1 MTFLLTA
8 VGLMLLC
15 SLWTA
20 YDVSAEHTVD
30 HRYTI
35 WGYVKDADDV
45 PLKGISVAIT
55 DGRENRLGVART
67 GAHGRYSIR
76 LHLHNSDLGRLL
88 SVEANNVSR
97 QLRVTF
103 SPNNITSVRTHRVDF
118 LGRQAVE
125 TLRPDRALTTYILL
139 AIGAAA
145 VIIPAFLYVRGR
157 AKRKRRPKESAR
169 RRQGPA
175 VNAPARRRPQ
185 KKK

>member
-1 MTFLLTA
+1 MTSLMTA

-15 SLWTA
+15 ALWTA
-20 YDVSAEHTVD
+20 HDVSAEHTMD

-35 WGYVKDADDV
+35 WGYVKDADGA
-45 PLKGISVAIT
+45 PLKGTLVAVT
-55 DGRENRLGVART
+55 DGRETRLGVARS
-67 GAHGRYSIR
+67 GANGRYSIR
-76 LHLHNSDLGRLL
+76 LHLHNSDIGRLL
-88 SVEANNVSR
+88 GVEANNVSR
-97 QLRVTF
+97 QFRVTF

-125 TLRPDRALTTYILL
+125 ILRPDRSLTTYILL

-145 VIIPAFLYVRGR
+145 VIIPAFLYVTGR
-157 AKRKRRPKESAR
+157 VKRKRRPKGSAR

-175 VNAPARRRPQ
+175 KAPARRRPR

>member
-1 MTFLLTA
+1 MTSLLTA

-35 WGYVKDADDV
+35 WGYVKDADGA

-67 GAHGRYSIR
+67 GANGRYSIR

-103 SPNNITSVRTHRVDF
+103 SPNNITSARTHRVDF

-125 TLRPDRALTTYILL
+125 ILRPDRSLTTYMLL

-157 AKRKRRPKESAR
+157 AKRQRRPPGSAR
-169 RRQGPA
+169 RGQGPA
-175 VNAPARRRPQ
+175 KAPARRRPR